1 MNEGLQLQNIIK
13 HDEYLSRIIDRK
25 ENGLIK
31 VIPGIRRCGKSFLL
45 FNLFYDYL
53 IESGVKEEQII
64 TIALDDD
71 TFVKYRD
78 PDELSKYIRGK
89 IVNSDMYYI
98 LIDEVQYAITKDELK
113 NPENIKLY
121 NVLNGLMRL
130 RNVDIYVT
138 GSNSKMLTKDVLTA
152 FRGRGD
158 EVRVYPISFKEYYFF
173 VGGDKFDAYE
183 EYALYGG
190 MPLVLTKK
198 SDAEKMN
205 YLHTLFTEVY
215 FKDIVE
221 RYDIELPDVL
231 SELTDDLCSSVGSL
245 TNASKISN
253 TLQTVKNIK
262 VSGTTVSNYLNYLI
276 ESFLFSNA
284 KRYDVKGKKYFEY
297 PSKYYCADIGL
308 RNARLNFRQQEETH
322 IMENIIYNELLC
334 REYSVD
340 VGVVEIVDT
349 SVGKRSKKQ
358 CEIDFVVNKGSKKY
372 YIQSALNVSDPS
384 KLETELRP
392 LKNTKD
398 FFKKIIISKTSM
410 KSWTDED
417 GILHL
422 GLYEFLLNENSLEL

>member
-1 MNEGLQLQNIIK
+1 MQNIIK
-13 HDEYLSRIIDRK
+13 RDEYLNRIIDRK

-31 VIPGIRRCGKSFLL
+31 IITGIRRCGKSFLL

-71 TFVKYRD
+71 TYVKYRD

-113 NPENIKLY
+113 NPENIRLY

-130 RNVDIYVT
+130 RNLDIYVT

-152 FRGRGD
+152 FHGRDD
-158 EVRVYPISFKEYYFF
+158 EVKVYPISFKEYYSF
-173 VGGDKFDAYE
+173 VGGDKSDAYE

-198 SDAEKMN
+198 SDAEKIN

-221 RYDIELPDVL
+221 HYDIELPDVL

-262 VSGTTVSNYLNYLI
+262 VSGTTVSGYLNYLI

-297 PSKYYCADIGL
+297 PSKYYCTDIGL

-322 IMENIIYNELLC
+322 IMKNIIYNELLC
-334 REYSVD
+334 RE
-340 VGVVEIVDT
+340 
-349 SVGKRSKKQ
+349 
-358 CEIDFVVNKGSKKY
+358 
-372 YIQSALNVSDPS
+372 
-384 KLETELRP
+384 
-392 LKNTKD
+392 
-398 FFKKIIISKTSM
+398 
-410 KSWTDED
+410 
-417 GILHL
+417 
-422 GLYEFLLNENSLEL
+422 

>member
-1 MNEGLQLQNIIK
+1 MQK
-13 HDEYLSRIIDRK
+13 VVKRDEYLGRLIDKK

-31 VIPGIRRCGKSFLL
+31 VITGIRRCGKSFLL

-64 TIALDDD
+64 RIALDDD
-71 TFVKYRD
+71 LFVDYRD

-89 IVNSDMYYI
+89 IVNKDMYYI
-98 LIDEVQYAITKDELK
+98 LIDEVQYAISKDELK
-113 NPENIKLY
+113 NPENIRLY

-158 EVRVYPISFKEYYFF
+158 EVKIYPISFKEYYSFA
-173 VGGDKFDAYE
+173 GGDKSDAYE

-198 SDAEKMN
+198 SDAEKIN
-205 YLHTLFTEVY
+205 YLQNLFSEVY
-215 FKDIVE
+215 FKDITE

-245 TNASKISN
+245 TNASKITN
-253 TLQTVKNIK
+253 TLRSVKNIK
-262 VSGTTVSNYLNYLI
+262 VTSTTVSNYLNYLI

-297 PSKYYCADIGL
+297 PSKYYCTDIGL

-340 VGVVEIVDT
+340 VGVVEIIESHD
-349 SVGKRSKKQ
+349 GKRTKKQ
-358 CEIDFVVNKGSKKY
+358 CEIDFVVNRGSKKY
-372 YIQSALNVSDPS
+372 YIQSSLNVSDPS

-410 KSWTDED
+410 KPWTDED

-422 GLYEFLLNENSLEL
+422 GLYEFLLNKNSLEL

>member
-1 MNEGLQLQNIIK
+1 MQNIIRRD
-13 HDEYLSRIIDRK
+13 HYLKRLIDKK
-25 ENGLIK
+25 ENGLVK
-31 VIPGIRRCGKSFLL
+31 VITGIGRCGKSFLL

-53 IESGVKEEQII
+53 LESGVKEEQII
-64 TIALDDD
+64 SIALDDD
-71 TFVKYRD
+71 TFVRYRE
-78 PDELSKYIRGK
+78 PEALSKYIRSK
-89 IVNSDMYYI
+89 ITNKEMYYI
-98 LIDEVQYAITKDELK
+98 LIDEVQYAITKEELK
-113 NPENIKLY
+113 NPENIRLY
-121 NVLNGLMRL
+121 HVLNGLLRL

-158 EVRVYPISFKEYYFF
+158 EIRVYPISFKEYYSF
-173 VGGDKFDAYE
+173 VGGDKSDAYE
-183 EYALYGG
+183 EYALFGG
-190 MPLVLTKK
+190 MPLVLSRKNE
-198 SDAEKMN
+198 AEKMS
-205 YLHTLFTEVY
+205 YLQTPFTEVY

-231 SELTDDLCSSVGSL
+231 AELTDALCSSIGSL
-245 TNASKISN
+245 TNVNKIKN
-253 TLQTVKNIK
+253 TLQTIKNIQ
-262 VSGTTVSNYLNYLI
+262 VSNTTLSNYLEYLS

-297 PSKYYCADIGL
+297 PSKYYCTDVGL

-334 REYSVD
+334 RGYSVD
-340 VGVVEIVDT
+340 VGVVEITET
-349 SVGKRSKKQ
+349 SAGKRTKKQ
-358 CEIDFVVNKGSKKY
+358 CEIDFVLNRGAKKY
-372 YIQSALNVSDPS
+372 YIQSALSVSEQS

-398 FFKKIIISKTSM
+398 FFKKILISKTSM
-410 KSWTDED
+410 KPWTDED

>member
-1 MNEGLQLQNIIK
+1 MEHVIK
-13 HDEYLSRIIDRK
+13 RDSYLERIVNKK

-31 VIPGIRRCGKSFLL
+31 VITGIRRCGKSYLL

-71 TFVKYRD
+71 TNIQYRD
-78 PDELSKYIRGK
+78 PDELSKYVRSK
-89 IVNSDMYYI
+89 IVNKDMYYI
-98 LIDEVQYAITKDELK
+98 LIDEVQYAISKEELK
-113 NPENIKLY
+113 NPENIRLY
-121 NVLNGLMRL
+121 NVLNGLLRL

-158 EVRVYPISFKEYYFF
+158 EVRVYPVSFREYYAFT
-173 VGGDKFDAYE
+173 GGDKSDAYE

-190 MPLVLTKK
+190 MPLVLLKK
-198 SDAEKMN
+198 TDAEKMN
-205 YLHTLFTEVY
+205 YLQGLFTEVY

-221 RYDIELPDVL
+221 RYEIELPDVL
-231 SELTDDLCSSVGSL
+231 EELADDLCSSIGSL
-245 TNASKISN
+245 TNARKIAN
-253 TLQTVKNIK
+253 TLQSVKNIK
-262 VSGTTVSNYLNYLI
+262 VTSTTISNYLNYLI

-297 PSKYYCADIGL
+297 PSKYYCTDIGL

-334 REYSVD
+334 RGYSVD
-340 VGVVEIVDT
+340 IGVIEIVER
-349 SVGKRSKKQ
+349 SEGKKTKKQ
-358 CEIDFVVNKGSKKY
+358 CEIDFIANLGAKKY
-372 YIQSALNVSDPS
+372 YIQSALNVSEPS
-384 KLETELRP
+384 KMETELRP

-398 FFKKIIISKTSM
+398 FFRKMIVSKTSM
-410 KSWTDED
+410 KPWTDED